1 MKKNLKH
8 LLALCLT
15 LALVFSLSACGQK
28 ADETPNDA
36 QDDQQTEQ
44 EKFTPANYSIA
55 ALKGPTAM
63 GLVKL
68 MKDSESGETTGNE
81 YTFTLAGSADEV
93 TPALLKGELDMA
105 CVPANLAAVLYNKTE
120 GEIEVL
126 AVNTLGVL
134 YIVENGESVHSMADL
149 KGKTIVAAGKGS
161 TPEYALRYLLTEN
174 GIDPDNDVT
183 IDWKSEHSEC
193 VAALASGQASV
204 ALLPQPFVTVAQS
217 KIEGLRMALDLNAE
231 WDALDNGSALITGV
245 IVARRAVVEENPAA
259 VNEFLKEYAASVDY
273 VNANT
278 ADAAALIGEYSI
290 VDAAVAEKAL
300 PYCNIVCLTGADL
313 LEALPGYLE
322 VLYNASP
329 AAVGGEMPGA
339 VPPPYFK
346 ERRDD
351 HARKKAERASLGSR
365 FLADRLAACRD
376 GTARGIPARRAAAPL
391 SRILARAAH
400 FAGGH
405 GGVLVR
411 HRHVEHAHSGRL
423 FAFLRAGSCA
433 GGAFRAVFARRRAAC
448 AARGGGQD
456 RAGGV
461 VHHSGAYLA
470 LQPNAAAVHR
480 GADGLPARVLKCA

>member
-1 MKKNLKH
+1 MKKNLKY

-15 LALVFSLSACGQK
+15 IALVFSLAACGQK

-44 EKFTPANYSIA
+44 EEFTPANYSIA

-134 YIVENGESVHSMADL
+134 YIVENGESVQSMADL
-149 KGKTIVAAGKGS
+149 NGKGS

-259 VNEFLKEYAASVDY
+259 VEAFLKDYAASVDW

-329 AAVGGEMPGA
+329 AAVGGEMPDNSF
-339 VPPPYFK
+339 YF
-346 ERRDD
+346 
-351 HARKKAERASLGSR
+351 A
-365 FLADRLAACRD
+365 
-376 GTARGIPARRAAAPL
+376 
-391 SRILARAAH
+391 
-400 FAGGH
+400 
-405 GGVLVR
+405 
-411 HRHVEHAHSGRL
+411 
-423 FAFLRAGSCA
+423 
-433 GGAFRAVFARRRAAC
+433 
-448 AARGGGQD
+448 
-456 RAGGV
+456 
-461 VHHSGAYLA
+461 
-470 LQPNAAAVHR
+470 
-480 GADGLPARVLKCA
+480 

>member
-1 MKKNLKH
+1 MKKNLKY

-15 LALVFSLSACGQK
+15 IALVFSLAACGQK

-44 EKFTPANYSIA
+44 EEFTPANYSIA

-63 GLVKL
+63 GLVNL

-161 TPEYALRYLLTEN
+161 TPEYALRYLLTKN

-217 KIEGLRMALDLNAE
+217 KMR
-231 WDALDNGSALITGV
+231 
-245 IVARRAVVEENPAA
+245 
-259 VNEFLKEYAASVDY
+259 
-273 VNANT
+273 
-278 ADAAALIGEYSI
+278 
-290 VDAAVAEKAL
+290 
-300 PYCNIVCLTGADL
+300 
-313 LEALPGYLE
+313 
-322 VLYNASP
+322 
-329 AAVGGEMPGA
+329 
-339 VPPPYFK
+339 
-346 ERRDD
+346 
-351 HARKKAERASLGSR
+351 
-365 FLADRLAACRD
+365 
-376 GTARGIPARRAAAPL
+376 
-391 SRILARAAH
+391 
-400 FAGGH
+400 
-405 GGVLVR
+405 
-411 HRHVEHAHSGRL
+411 
-423 FAFLRAGSCA
+423 
-433 GGAFRAVFARRRAAC
+433 AC
-448 AARGGGQD
+448 AWR
-456 RAGGV
+456 
-461 VHHSGAYLA
+461 SI
-470 LQPNAAAVHR
+470 
-480 GADGLPARVLKCA
+480 